1 MVPLSCMACLNTAFC
16 SRGQSFLPG
25 FCSMDFLAKSDS
37 LFLRRFRE
45 ASADDFRQTA
55 VLAVRGAVLD
65 ASAVCLAADAAAKIT
80 AGTPRAEVV
89 DEHRWLVLRAHVRQV
104 TGLSARVTA
113 MGLTLVVDVVVE
125 EHDGRSYAVK
135 DLPLA
140 MAKGP
145 PLWKWWMQLPEGD
158 YHRHLL
164 ACMLPQ
170 YVDMGSPAIIS
181 ARVASSIQHKTASD
195 PPKTSTISECN
206 TNKVK
211 HRLQTPWAARLPAT
225 SLVQ

>member
-1 MVPLSCMACLNTAFC
+1 MVPLSCLACSSAGFC
-16 SRGQSFLPG
+16 SGGRSSLSAFR
-25 FCSMDFLAKSDS
+25 SMDFLAKSNS
-37 LFLRRFRE
+37 LFLRRLRE

-65 ASAVCLAADAAAKIT
+65 ASAVCLAADAAANIT
-80 AGTPRAEVV
+80 AGMPRAEVV
-89 DEHRWLVLRAHVRQV
+89 NEHRWLVVRAHVRQV

-125 EHDGRSYAVK
+125 QHDGSSYAVK
-135 DLPLA
+135 NLPLA
-140 MAKGP
+140 MGKGP
-145 PLWKWWMQLPEGD
+145 PLWKWWMQLPEGH
-158 YHRHLL
+158 YLRHLL
-164 ACMLPQ
+164 ACMWPQ
-170 YVDMGSPAIIS
+170 YVDMALAATIS
-181 ARVASSIQHKTASD
+181 ARLASSIQHDTVSD
-195 PPKTSTISECN
+195 TPKTSTIGECN